1 MRFKAKLVE
10 ISCIH
15 HFSRVVSTVSHMAKS
30 CALRLTPNKLYF
42 ILNDTAAQG
51 GVTIWCEVNQ
61 SALFEEFRIEGNEG
75 SHDNIYLELRPDNL
89 VKAMKSGLN
98 AQIVKIKLTNKVS
111 PCLTF
116 EIILPSMVRTR
127 TVTHDTP
134 VNVIPQE
141 QWDAYQEPQM
151 PEYNVSIVMPSLKT
165 VRNIVD
171 KMKHFTTQLVIS
183 ANMNGYMTLKVQT
196 DMVSAT
202 THFRNLDVEDLDNDN
217 SNNNR
222 SNSRQEMSEA
232 TVDIKKLLAF
242 LHVQIV
248 CPTKVICSIVHQRAV
263 QFYLIHDDFSLQY
276 FIPAIAT

>member
-1 MRFKAKLVE
+1 MINSFILFNFAMRQG
-10 ISCIH
+10 
-15 HFSRVVSTVSHMAKS
+15 VVSTVSHMAKS

-61 SALFEEFRIEGNEG
+61 SGLFEEFRIEGNEG
-75 SHDNIYLELRPDNL
+75 SNDNIYLELHPDNL
-89 VKAMKSGLN
+89 VKAMKCAAN
-98 AQIVKIKLTNKVS
+98 AQVVKIKLTKKIT

-116 EIILPSMVRTR
+116 EIILPSMVRSR

-134 VNVIPQE
+134 VTVIAQN

-151 PEYNVSIVMPSLKT
+151 PEIDVSMCMPPLKT

-171 KMKHFTTQLVIS
+171 KMKHFSSQLVIS
-183 ANMNGYMTLKVQT
+183 ANRSGQMTLKVVT

-202 THFRNLDVEDLDNDN
+202 TRFSGLDIEDIGRGD
-217 SNNNR
+217 SVR
-222 SNSRQEMSEA
+222 SNSSGNSSQEMSEA
-232 TVDIKKLLAF
+232 TVDIKKLSAF
-242 LHVQIV
+242 LHGQLVS
-248 CPTKVICSIVHQRAV
+248 PTKVICNIVHQRAV

-276 FIPAIAT
+276 FIPAIVT